1 MPSMISYYLGDK
13 VQTLNL
19 ALPELCKRH
28 FFLKNIL
35 HFLIALYI
43 HRGCFRHTLTCGFS
57 LNGISSSGFSLG
69 FKDSPCG
76 AGDRI
81 QGLVHAKHILYQ

>member
-1 MPSMISYYLGDK
+1 MISYYLGDK

-28 FFLKNIL
+28 FFLKNTL
-35 HFLIALYI
+35 HFLIGLYI
-43 HRGCFRHTLTCGFS
+43 HWVCFRHTLTYGFS

-69 FKDSPCG
+69 FKDSLCG

-81 QGLVHAKHILYQ
+81 LGLVHSKHLLYQ